1 MAFRKSRRLRRNL
14 RKSRK
19 NRNRYYRGGG
29 AQEDAIALVQN
40 NNTND
45 PGFGEL
51 ALKQIKAKYDIKNIN
66 RLDDPNINSQHTMT
80 TNVFSRIPRTNTVSR
95 ELLKR
100 HADYLQNKL

>member
-29 AQEDAIALVQN
+29 PVEAAQGLVKAN
-40 NNTND
+40 NLTD

-51 ALKQIKAKYDIKNIN
+51 AINQIKATYFIKNIN
-66 RLDDPNINSQHTMT
+66 DLNDPNINSQHTMT
-80 TNVFSRIPRTNTVSR
+80 TNVISSIPKTNTVSR
-95 ELLKR
+95 ELLRK
-100 HADYLQNKL
+100 HAAYLQDKL